1 MKKITLALAV
11 LTTVGLSACAGRFD
25 DNSYKGTVLSSQYAG
40 NNSKLTV
47 IKDNCESYN
56 SQGAVETVTEIR
68 QYDSDIVTGSCVRVY
83 EDSIDNISRS
93 ESRSWISRVG
103 IVL

>member
-1 MKKITLALAV
+1 MKKITLALAI
-11 LTTVGLSACAGRFD
+11 LTAVGLSACSGRFD

-47 IKDNCESYN
+47 IKDNCEGYKY
-56 SQGAVETVTEIR
+56 QGVAETVTEVR

-83 EDSIDNISRS
+83 EDRIDNISRS

-103 IVL
+103 VVL